1 MLTYD
6 RHAWF
11 NHIFARSGSVLHIV
25 LPRMLGLFAISI
37 VTLLAHRAGH
47 VHDIP
52 PMVHAVLG
60 TVLGLILAFRT
71 NTAYDRFWEGRRC
84 WGLITN
90 RTRDLARQCHAL
102 LPNEGDHHQVAKF
115 LAGFAQATKRHLWQE
130 NDVPEL
136 AEFFSPSEIAVLNE
150 APGPSQRCLLGL
162 SDLLIRAKKMGQITD
177 VELSMMD
184 RNITELQ
191 DQLGACQRIQRTPI
205 PLAYVIFLRRFIVVY
220 LVTLPLALIDQA
232 GWWTPFVMLIVSY
245 AMLGIEELG
254 VQIEDPFEQS
264 PSDINLD
271 RLARNVQ
278 RDVVAIMGGHEPVP
292 ASRMPPSA

>member
-11 NHIFARSGSVLHIV
+11 SHIFARSGSVLHAV

-37 VTLLAHRAGH
+37 ATLLLHRAGH
-47 VHDIP
+47 VRDVP
-52 PMVHAVLG
+52 AMVHAVLV

-71 NTAYDRFWEGRRC
+71 NTAYDRFWEGRRA

-102 LPNEGDHHQVAKF
+102 LPIEADHHRVAKF
-115 LAGFAQATKRHLWQE
+115 LSGFAHATKRHLWQE
-130 NDVPEL
+130 KEVPEL
-136 AEFFSPSEIAVLNE
+136 AEFFSPGEIAALTE
-150 APGPSQRCLLGL
+150 APGAPQRCLLGL
-162 SDLLIRAKKMGQITD
+162 SDLLIRAKRSGQLTD
-177 VELSMMD
+177 VELTMVD

-191 DQLGACQRIQRTPI
+191 DQLGVCQRIQRTPI
-205 PLAYVIFLRRFIVVY
+205 PLAYVIFLRRFILMY
-220 LVTLPLALIDQA
+220 LITLPLALIDQA
-232 GWWTPFVMLIVSY
+232 GWWTPFIMLIVSY

-278 RDVVAIMGGHEPVP
+278 RDVIAIMGGHEPVP
-292 ASRMPPSA
+292 HSLPMRG